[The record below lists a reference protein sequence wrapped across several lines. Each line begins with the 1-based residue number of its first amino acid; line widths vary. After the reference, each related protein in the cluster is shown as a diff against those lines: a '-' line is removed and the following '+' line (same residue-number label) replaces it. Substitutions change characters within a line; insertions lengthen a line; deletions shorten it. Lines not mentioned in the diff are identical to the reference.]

1 MLLNRHWCVVCI
13 SFCACVS
20 VSVPVSVCIDVSLRV
35 DICLC
40 VCMSAIVKVEGVS
53 VSINYEHSR
62 ENRKFY
68 YFLGDRFRILLLLP
82 PPRSR
87 LHTHTSLIVREFVRI
102 FFLLS
107 SWASSSPSF
116 CCFTFCIFQIG
127 GGIYCEW
134 NEWALEW
141 TGVYVDVEV
150 NGKRER

>member
-1 MLLNRHWCVVCI
+1 MLCVSLFVHAWVWVCLFLCVSMFLCEWI
-13 SFCACVS
+13 YACV
-20 VSVPVSVCIDVSLRV
+20 
-35 DICLC
+35 C
-40 VCMSAIVKVEGVS
+40 VSAIVKVEGVS

-141 TGVYVDVEV
+141 TGVYVDVDV